1 MERIGPADLRDWLAR
16 SDAPSVI
23 DVREPWEADIC
34 QLPQA
39 RLVPMSALPA
49 AASQL
54 PDQGPVVVICHVGM
68 RSAMV
73 GQWLEAAGVSGVY
86 NLAGG
91 LDAWA
96 REVEPDMAT
105 Y

>member
-1 MERIGPADLRDWLAR
+1 MERIGPSDLREWLGR
-16 SDAPSVI
+16 EDAPPVI
-23 DVREPWEADIC
+23 DVREPWETEIC

-39 RLVPMSALPA
+39 RLIPMSALPA
-49 AASQL
+49 AAGEL
-54 PDQGPVVVICHVGM
+54 PEQGPVVVICHVGM

-73 GQWLEAAGVSGVY
+73 AQWLEASGVSEVY

>member
-1 MERIGPADLRDWLAR
+1 MERIGPSALRDWLAG
-16 SDAPSVI
+16 DQAPAVV
-23 DVREPWEADIC
+23 DVREPWEAEIC
-34 QLPQA
+34 WLPQA

-49 AASQL
+49 ASGEL
-54 PDQGPVVVICHVGM
+54 PSSGPVVVVCHVGM

-73 GQWLEAAGVSGVY
+73 AQWLEAAGVSDVY

-96 REVEPDMAT
+96 REVEPEMAT